1 MEADS
6 SSEIL
11 EASYALHGV
20 RSQMDGLIYSRY
32 FLNDSAILR
41 TVVAWIY
48 IKLCPIEKNDTSGRS
63 LLSWSSYSSPLW
75 NLNEKNVVFDLT
87 SFLWN
92 NSFDIIH
99 YIYVKK

>member
-1 MEADS
+1 MIPLPHTHSWRAEKLPCIGCAKWDVLLKSLKRGPDFWDIMMPLSRVVHYCRNILRMEADS

-41 TVVAWIY
+41 TVVA
-48 IKLCPIEKNDTSGRS
+48 
-63 LLSWSSYSSPLW
+63 
-75 NLNEKNVVFDLT
+75 
-87 SFLWN
+87 
-92 NSFDIIH
+92 
-99 YIYVKK
+99 